1 MRKFTMMD
9 IAKKANVSKTTVSMV
24 INNRDGNISDE
35 TRQKILAIA
44 KELNYIPNSVARSL
58 STKKSETIGI
68 ILPDITNPFFS
79 EMARAIE
86 DGANNLG
93 YNVIFCNTD
102 NEETKEEK
110 YTRLLI
116 SKLVDGVIFI
126 SGGES
131 TKSINILVNNNVPF
145 VVVDRPINDNK
156 DYYGIYCLNREGVKK
171 GIKYLINKN
180 RKKIAFVIG
189 PQELENA
196 KERFRGYKE
205 VMEEY
210 DLYNESLVFEGNF
223 TTEGGMKAT
232 EEIVESIPDV
242 EAIFYS
248 NDMMAYGG
256 IKFLL
261 RNGYKIPQDIGVIGF
276 DNIGISKFFEPELT
290 TISQPIYHMGSE
302 ACRVLIDLINGKK
315 INQNRIYFDTELIIR
330 NTV

>member
-1 MRKFTMMD
+1 MKKVTMMD
-9 IAKKANVSKTTVSMV
+9 IAIRANVSKTTVSMV
-24 INNRDGNISDE
+24 INNRDANISEE
-35 TRQKILAIA
+35 TKQRILEIA

-58 STKKSETIGI
+58 STKKSQTIGI

-102 NEETKEEK
+102 NEEAKEEK
-110 YTRLLI
+110 YTTLLV

-131 TKSINILVNNNVPF
+131 DKSINILKNNSIPF
-145 VVVDRPINDNK
+145 VVVDRPINDDK
-156 DYYGIYCLNREGVKK
+156 DYYGIYCLNKEGVKK
-171 GIKYLINKN
+171 GIKYLISKN
-180 RKKIAFVIG
+180 RKKVAFVKG

-196 KERFRGYKE
+196 RERFCGYKE

-210 DLYNESLVFEGNF
+210 KLYNESLVFHGDF
-223 TTEGGMKAT
+223 TIESGIKAT
-232 EEIVESIPDV
+232 AEIIENVPDV

-256 IKFLL
+256 IKFLI
-261 RNGYKIPQDIGVIGF
+261 RNGYRIPEDVGVIGF
-276 DNIGISKFFEPELT
+276 DNIGISKFCEPELT
-290 TISQPIYHMGSE
+290 TISQPIYHMGRE
-302 ACRVLIDLINGKK
+302 ACKLLINIIKGSNIRK
-315 INQNRIYFDTELIIR
+315 NRIYFHTDLIIR
-330 NTV
+330 DTV

>member
-1 MRKFTMMD
+1 MMD

>member
-1 MRKFTMMD
+1 
-9 IAKKANVSKTTVSMV
+9 MV